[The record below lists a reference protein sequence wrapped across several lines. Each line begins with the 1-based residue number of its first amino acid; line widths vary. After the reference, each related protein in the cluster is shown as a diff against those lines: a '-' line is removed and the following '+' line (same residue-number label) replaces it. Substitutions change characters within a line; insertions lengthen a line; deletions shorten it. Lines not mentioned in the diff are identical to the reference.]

1 MVLRIEK
8 WGKSQGIRLPK
19 SVLAAAGMSAGDSVR
34 LTAQK
39 GQITIRK
46 ASKSKFDL
54 AEMVS
59 RMPRDHKPQEQSF
72 GKPMGNEEW

>member
-59 RMPRDHKPQEQSF
+59 RMPRDHTPQEQSF
-72 GKPMGNEEW
+72 GRPIGNEEW

>member
-59 RMPRDHKPQEQSF
+59 RMPRDHKPQEQFF